1 MGGRR
6 LASRVPAVLAD
17 ADTDVLTDTDTRGDT
32 VTTADARI
40 RRFSTV
46 TWLAGS
52 AVAVVL
58 AFVLLPVVGIN
69 PRTGDLVFTDPNRY
83 ENEPWDDPDAQ
94 EVRLQGDELI
104 GTAASGFL
112 DLPAGDDVWVVG
124 PLTEGADDY
133 LSIYQQPDATVGL
146 DDDRPDYLG
155 LVSGSRKVTVVSAG
169 TDGRMWFAP
178 RLTDWRATVS
188 RETPTPIEDGTATGE
203 GPALLSYDGDALSA
217 RFVFDGDGFFTVDA
231 AFPGEAIDLVRAV
244 DGVDIRESWPAEGRV
259 IFRVDADE
267 GAGRWTITLD
277 EPASGTS

>member
-1 MGGRR
+1 M
-6 LASRVPAVLAD
+6 
-17 ADTDVLTDTDTRGDT
+17 
-32 VTTADARI
+32 TTADARI

-46 TWLAGS
+46 TWLTGS

-58 AFVLLPVVGIN
+58 AFVLLPVVAIN
-69 PRTGDLVFTDPNRY
+69 PRTGDLVLTDPNRY
-83 ENEPWDDPDAQ
+83 ENRPWDDPDAQ
-94 EVRLQGDELI
+94 EVRLEGDELI
-104 GTAASGFL
+104 GSAASGFL

-124 PLTEGADDY
+124 PLTEGTDDY
-133 LSIYQQPDATVGL
+133 LNIYQQPDATVGL

-155 LVSGSRKVTVVSAG
+155 LVSESRKVTVVSNR

-188 RETPTPIEDGTATGE
+188 RETPTPIESGTATGE

-217 RFVFDGDGFFTVDA
+217 RFVFEGDGFFTVDA
-231 AFPGEAIDLVRAV
+231 AFPGDVIDLVRAV

-277 EPASGTS
+277 EPASETS